1 MNEKAFL
8 LKLLQEVIHSGADV
22 SISDMIIERL
32 NTLNEDP
39 VIVSIK
45 YLDAKCEHDLRYSWS
60 INMDVCTKCGKAF
73 GPKVQSG
80 L

>member
-45 YLDAKCEHDLRYSWS
+45 YLDAECEHDFMYHWATQEF
-60 INMDVCTKCGKAF
+60 VCSKCGKKSD
-73 GPKVQSG
+73 GITSG